1 MFIDYCVELVIKGRK
16 QYFHIIFSATKD
28 AIPVNI
34 GKIIIE
40 ANSREFWVVAKF
52 NSFTFVFLSI
62 ADFYDT
68 NLWKMLANIRNNIT
82 TSKNFVWVIN
92 ENVINKGG
100 WGSENSCRLINC
112 WNETTALYR
121 CNKKLWL
128 KWDVSHLS
136 RSMLKSPIIYMALLV
151 IARGPARGGSHVA
164 RLNLKTSRVG
174 VY

>member
-62 ADFYDT
+62 ADF
-68 NLWKMLANIRNNIT
+68 LWHKPV
-82 TSKNFVWVIN
+82 KN
-92 ENVINKGG
+92 
-100 WGSENSCRLINC
+100 
-112 WNETTALYR
+112 
-121 CNKKLWL
+121 
-128 KWDVSHLS
+128 
-136 RSMLKSPIIYMALLV
+136 
-151 IARGPARGGSHVA
+151 AR
-164 RLNLKTSRVG
+164 
-174 VY
+174 